1 MLQEKN
7 LKKQMRFTE
16 SLEDEATINL
26 KDIRTFTNL
35 ASINF
40 TAIEQLRWSKLS
52 TWSDSFDSLVI
63 FFIIP
68 DVHMDL
74 ERDIAQFIG
83 LPSLT
88 IYAQGFSTTSSVI
101 PNSNSKKLSNYPP
114 YKFDLSKK

>member
-74 ERDIAQFIG
+74 ERDIAQFIVG
-83 LPSLT
+83 NRQ
-88 IYAQGFSTTSSVI
+88 YQ
-101 PNSNSKKLSNYPP
+101 SKRPLH
-114 YKFDLSKK
+114 LE